1 MDYYRLYQQ
10 QFKTLDASSGRVT
23 RSASAYRRPAGAGA
37 SPEPKPCSAALIGLA
52 FLRYDVHAYRVVAG
66 GYSGSGTLP
75 TIKPLQRLPHP
86 HTITLRYNLSRRV
99 GSLGG
104 GTQRRLSQDVHEV
117 PRRLRGASDAAHGF
131 LAVWA
136 SPASTY
142 PAQHAAVAAAG
153 KASTLWQIDEI
164 AETLMP
170 FLADGG
176 QAAGEPEGQE
186 PQGQE
191 GHAGGIDVN
200 GPPIV
205 VHHADVV
212 NVYNAPVTI
221 NNYLAAAPKADTS
234 EKDGIGEEVVTE

>member
-1 MDYYRLYQQ
+1 MD
-10 QFKTLDASSGRVT
+10 
-23 RSASAYRRPAGAGA
+23 
-37 SPEPKPCSAALIGLA
+37 
-52 FLRYDVHAYRVVAG
+52 AYRVVAG

-153 KASTLWQIDEI
+153 
-164 AETLMP
+164 
-170 FLADGG
+170 
-176 QAAGEPEGQE
+176 EPEGQE

-191 GHAGGIDVN
+191 GHAGDIAVN

-234 EKDGIGEEVVTE
+234 EKDGTGEEVVTE